1 MVEKYGEGDTSIH
14 KCRTCDHEQ
23 EIRSAGVHVSEGG
36 SISDNEDEFYCPN
49 CDSIESEQQAS
60 NNSGNYYCTANIKSS
75 EIDN

>member
-36 SISDNEDEFYCPN
+36 SISVFKKKMSFIVP
-49 CDSIESEQQAS
+49 IV
-60 NNSGNYYCTANIKSS
+60 IL
-75 EIDN
+75 